1 MMATFGE
8 IIAQVANDLARTNIN
23 SEIGDEVN
31 NAIRFYDTKR
41 VWFNE
46 KRDLTFSTV
55 IGQEEYTSAANADIP
70 NLIKI
75 DGMFTTLGSTD
86 KWVMTPMDAVWRE
99 WLTPPND
106 PGRPTHYTNYNR
118 VLRLWPV
125 PDAVY
130 TVRVMGWYRLAAL
143 SVDADENIWTQE
155 ASDLV
160 RMSAKR
166 RVLANVV
173 QDYEAAAAVQALE
186 REAWDAVER
195 ETILRTGSGQICPTA
210 F

>member
-1 MMATFGE
+1 MATFGE

-46 KRDLTFSTV
+46 RRDITFSTV
-55 IGQEEYTSAANADIP
+55 AAQEEYTSADNAYIDD
-70 NLIKI
+70 LIKI
-75 DGMFTTLGSTD
+75 DGMFTTLGSGD
-86 KWVMTPMDAVWRE
+86 KWIMTPMDAVWRE
-99 WLTPPND
+99 SLTPPND
-106 PGRPTHYTNYNR
+106 PGRPTHYTYINR

-143 SVDADENIWTQE
+143 SADSDTNIWTQE
-155 ASDLV
+155 ASDLL
-160 RMSAKR
+160 RLSAKR

-173 QDYEAAAAVQALE
+173 QDYEMAAAVQSLE
-186 REAWDAVER
+186 REAWDAIER
-195 ETILRTGSGQICPTA
+195 ETILRTGSGWICPTS